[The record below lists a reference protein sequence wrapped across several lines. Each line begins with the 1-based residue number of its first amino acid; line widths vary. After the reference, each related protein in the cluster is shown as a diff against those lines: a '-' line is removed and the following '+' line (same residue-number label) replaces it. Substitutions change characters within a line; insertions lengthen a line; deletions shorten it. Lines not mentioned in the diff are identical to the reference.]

1 MTDDGSRA
9 AGGGQP
15 AGGIPSPAGSADA
28 PEVAVLRRTPAGWS
42 VGDEDA
48 GDLTCAMAL
57 ADLIAA
63 ELPDPA
69 AEAAGPSSATRDAA
83 ASGGPAGPG
92 SAAGAGTAAD
102 TGAAGRPA
110 AADPATPADEA
121 DDDGSPDEA
130 RRLRAT
136 VRQLERALAV
146 RIRVEQAIGILAER
160 HRIRPRQ
167 AFEQLRA
174 VARGRGQRVI
184 DIAGDVVASATN
196 PLLPL
201 PEELSR
207 PSLAQ
212 RQRSR
217 SQRRTRGDH

>member
-1 MTDDGSRA
+1 MTGDGSRA
-9 AGGGQP
+9 PGGH
-15 AGGIPSPAGSADA
+15 PSPAGSADA

-42 VGDEDA
+42 VGEEDA
-48 GDLTCAMAL
+48 GDLTCAMVL

-63 ELPDPA
+63 ELPDPT
-69 AEAAGPSSATRDAA
+69 AEASDYVGTTGDAA
-83 ASGGPAGPG
+83 ASGGPAGA
-92 SAAGAGTAAD
+92 AAGTD
-102 TGAAGRPA
+102 AAGRPA
-110 AADPATPADEA
+110 AADPAAPSDQAGDE
-121 DDDGSPDEA
+121 GSPDEA

-160 HRIRPRQ
+160 HRVRPRQ

-174 VARGRGQRVI
+174 AARGRGQRVI

-207 PSLAQ
+207 PAMAP
-212 RQRSR
+212 RPRSR
-217 SQRRTRGDH
+217 SQRRSRGDQ

>member
-1 MTDDGSRA
+1 MTGDGSRA
-9 AGGGQP
+9 PGGH
-15 AGGIPSPAGSADA
+15 PSPAGSADA
-28 PEVAVLRRTPAGWS
+28 PDVAVLRRTPAGWS
-42 VGDEDA
+42 VGEEDA
-48 GDLTCAMAL
+48 GDLTCAMVL

-69 AEAAGPSSATRDAA
+69 AEASDYVGTTGDAA
-83 ASGGPAGPG
+83 ASDAP
-92 SAAGAGTAAD
+92 AGAGTEA
-102 TGAAGRPA
+102 GAAGRPA
-110 AADPATPADEA
+110 AADPAAPADQAGDE
-121 DDDGSPDEA
+121 GSPDEA

-160 HRIRPRQ
+160 HRVRPRQ

-174 VARGRGQRVI
+174 AARGRGQRVI

-207 PSLAQ
+207 PAMAP
-212 RQRSR
+212 RPRSR
-217 SQRRTRGDH
+217 SQRRSRGDQ

>member
-1 MTDDGSRA
+1 MTGDGSRA
-9 AGGGQP
+9 PGGQ
-15 AGGIPSPAGSADA
+15 PSPAGSADA
-28 PEVAVLRRTPAGWS
+28 PDVAVLRRTPDGWS
-42 VGDEDA
+42 VGEEDA
-48 GDLTCAMAL
+48 GDLTCAMVL

-69 AEAAGPSSATRDAA
+69 AETSDYVGTTGDAA
-83 ASGGPAGPG
+83 ASGAP
-92 SAAGAGTAAD
+92 AGAGTEA
-102 TGAAGRPA
+102 GAAGRPA
-110 AADPATPADEA
+110 AADPAAPADPAGDE
-121 DDDGSPDEA
+121 GSPDEA

-160 HRIRPRQ
+160 HRVRPRQ

-174 VARGRGQRVI
+174 AARGRGQRVI

-207 PSLAQ
+207 PAMAP
-212 RQRSR
+212 RPRSR
-217 SQRRTRGDH
+217 SQRRSRGDQ

>member
-1 MTDDGSRA
+1 MTGDGSRA
-9 AGGGQP
+9 PGGS
-15 AGGIPSPAGSADA
+15 PSPAGSADA
-28 PEVAVLRRTPAGWS
+28 PDVAVLRRTPAGWS
-42 VGDEDA
+42 VGEEDA
-48 GDLTCAMAL
+48 GDLTCAMVL

-69 AEAAGPSSATRDAA
+69 AEASGDLGPEGDAVAGT
-83 ASGGPAGPG
+83 
-92 SAAGAGTAAD
+92 GTAAD
-102 TGAAGRPA
+102 AGTAGRPA
-110 AADPATPADEA
+110 AAGPSAPSDQA
-121 DDDGSPDEA
+121 DDEGSPDEA

-160 HRIRPRQ
+160 HRVRPRQ

-174 VARGRGQRVI
+174 AARGRGQRVI

-207 PSLAQ
+207 PTMAP
-212 RQRSR
+212 RPRSR
-217 SQRRTRGDH
+217 SQRRSRGDQ

>member
-1 MTDDGSRA
+1 MTGDGSRA
-9 AGGGQP
+9 PGGH
-15 AGGIPSPAGSADA
+15 PSPAGPADA
-28 PEVAVLRRTPAGWS
+28 PDVAVLRRTPAGWS
-42 VGDEDA
+42 VGEEDA
-48 GDLTCAMAL
+48 GDLTCAMVL

-69 AEAAGPSSATRDAA
+69 AEVSDYLGLGPSGDAA
-83 ASGGPAGPG
+83 ASGGPAGT
-92 SAAGAGTAAD
+92 GTPAAAD
-102 TGAAGRPA
+102 AASRPA
-110 AADPATPADEA
+110 AADPAAPSDQAGDE
-121 DDDGSPDEA
+121 DSPDEA

-160 HRIRPRQ
+160 HRVRPRQ

-174 VARGRGQRVI
+174 AARGRGQRVI

-207 PSLAQ
+207 PAMAP
-212 RQRSR
+212 RPRSR
-217 SQRRTRGDH
+217 SQRRSRGDQ

>member
-1 MTDDGSRA
+1 MTGDGSRA
-9 AGGGQP
+9 PGGH
-15 AGGIPSPAGSADA
+15 PSPAGSADV
-28 PEVAVLRRTPAGWS
+28 PDVAVLRRTPAGWS
-42 VGDEDA
+42 VGEEDA
-48 GDLTCAMAL
+48 GDLTCAMVL

-69 AEAAGPSSATRDAA
+69 AEASGDLGPAADAA
-83 ASGGPAGPG
+83 ASGGPAGTDT
-92 SAAGAGTAAD
+92 AAGA
-102 TGAAGRPA
+102 GAAGRPA
-110 AADPATPADEA
+110 AADPAAPADPAGDE
-121 DDDGSPDEA
+121 GSPDEA

-160 HRIRPRQ
+160 HRVRPRQ

-174 VARGRGQRVI
+174 AARGRGQRVI

-207 PSLAQ
+207 PAMAP
-212 RQRSR
+212 RPRSR
-217 SQRRTRGDH
+217 SQRRSRGDQ

>member
-1 MTDDGSRA
+1 MTGDGSRA
-9 AGGGQP
+9 PGGH
-15 AGGIPSPAGSADA
+15 PSPAGSADA
-28 PEVAVLRRTPAGWS
+28 PDVAVLRRTPAGWS
-42 VGDEDA
+42 VGEEDA
-48 GDLTCAMAL
+48 GDLTCAMVL

-69 AEAAGPSSATRDAA
+69 AEASGDLGTTGDAA
-83 ASGGPAGPG
+83 ASGAPAGT
-92 SAAGAGTAAD
+92 GTEA
-102 TGAAGRPA
+102 GAAGRPA
-110 AADPATPADEA
+110 AADPAAPADPAGDE
-121 DDDGSPDEA
+121 GSPDEA

-160 HRIRPRQ
+160 HRVRPRQ

-174 VARGRGQRVI
+174 AARGRGQRVI

-207 PSLAQ
+207 PAMAP
-212 RQRSR
+212 RPRSR
-217 SQRRTRGDH
+217 SQRRSRGDQ

>member
-1 MTDDGSRA
+1 MTGDGSRA
-9 AGGGQP
+9 PGGH
-15 AGGIPSPAGSADA
+15 PSPAGSADA
-28 PEVAVLRRTPAGWS
+28 PDVAVLRRTPAGWS
-42 VGDEDA
+42 VGEEDA
-48 GDLTCAMAL
+48 GDLTCAMVL

-69 AEAAGPSSATRDAA
+69 AEASDYVGTTGDAA
-83 ASGGPAGPG
+83 ASDAP
-92 SAAGAGTAAD
+92 AGAGTEA
-102 TGAAGRPA
+102 GAAGRPA
-110 AADPATPADEA
+110 AADPAAPADPAGDE
-121 DDDGSPDEA
+121 GSPDEA

-160 HRIRPRQ
+160 HRVRPRQ

-174 VARGRGQRVI
+174 AARGRGQRVI

-207 PSLAQ
+207 PAMAP
-212 RQRSR
+212 RPRSR
-217 SQRRTRGDH
+217 SQRRSRGDQ

>member
-1 MTDDGSRA
+1 MTGDGSRA
-9 AGGGQP
+9 PGGH
-15 AGGIPSPAGSADA
+15 PSPAGTADA
-28 PEVAVLRRTPAGWS
+28 PDVAVLRRTPAGWS
-42 VGDEDA
+42 VGEEDA
-48 GDLTCAMAL
+48 GDLTCAMVL

-69 AEAAGPSSATRDAA
+69 AEASDYVGTTGDAA
-83 ASGGPAGPG
+83 ASGAP
-92 SAAGAGTAAD
+92 AGAGTEA
-102 TGAAGRPA
+102 GAAGNPA
-110 AADPATPADEA
+110 AADPAPADPAGDE
-121 DDDGSPDEA
+121 GSPDEA

-160 HRIRPRQ
+160 HRVRPRQ

-174 VARGRGQRVI
+174 AARGRGQRVI

-207 PSLAQ
+207 PAMAP
-212 RQRSR
+212 RPRSR
-217 SQRRTRGDH
+217 SQRRSRGDQ

>member
-1 MTDDGSRA
+1 MTGDGSRA
-9 AGGGQP
+9 PGGH
-15 AGGIPSPAGSADA
+15 PSPAGSADA

-42 VGDEDA
+42 VGEEDA
-48 GDLTCAMAL
+48 GDLTCAMVL

-69 AEAAGPSSATRDAA
+69 AEASDYVGTTGDAA
-83 ASGGPAGPG
+83 ASGGPAGA
-92 SAAGAGTAAD
+92 AAGTD
-102 TGAAGRPA
+102 AAGRPA
-110 AADPATPADEA
+110 AADPAAPSDQAGDE
-121 DDDGSPDEA
+121 GSPDEA

-160 HRIRPRQ
+160 HRVRPRQ

-174 VARGRGQRVI
+174 AARGRGQRVI

-207 PSLAQ
+207 PAMAP
-212 RQRSR
+212 RPRSR
-217 SQRRTRGDH
+217 SQRRSRGDQ

>member
-1 MTDDGSRA
+1 MTGDGSRA
-9 AGGGQP
+9 PGGH
-15 AGGIPSPAGSADA
+15 PSPAGSADV
-28 PEVAVLRRTPAGWS
+28 PDVAVLRRTPAGWS
-42 VGDEDA
+42 VGEEDA
-48 GDLTCAMAL
+48 GDLTCAMVL

-69 AEAAGPSSATRDAA
+69 AEASDYVGTTGDAA
-83 ASGGPAGPG
+83 ASDAP
-92 SAAGAGTAAD
+92 AGAGTEA
-102 TGAAGRPA
+102 GAAGRPA
-110 AADPATPADEA
+110 AADLAAPSDPAGDE
-121 DDDGSPDEA
+121 GSPDEA

-160 HRIRPRQ
+160 HRVRPRQ

-174 VARGRGQRVI
+174 AARGRGQRVI

-207 PSLAQ
+207 PAMAP
-212 RQRSR
+212 RPRSR
-217 SQRRTRGDH
+217 SQRRSRGDQ

>member
-1 MTDDGSRA
+1 MTGDGSRA
-9 AGGGQP
+9 PGGH
-15 AGGIPSPAGSADA
+15 PSPAGSADA
-28 PEVAVLRRTPAGWS
+28 PDVAVLRRTPAGWS
-42 VGDEDA
+42 VGEEDA
-48 GDLTCAMAL
+48 GDLTCAMVL

-69 AEAAGPSSATRDAA
+69 AEASDYVGTTGDAA
-83 ASGGPAGPG
+83 ASGGPAG
-92 SAAGAGTAAD
+92 AGTEA
-102 TGAAGRPA
+102 GAAGRPA
-110 AADPATPADEA
+110 AADPAAPSDPAGAE
-121 DDDGSPDEA
+121 GSPDEA

-160 HRIRPRQ
+160 HRVRPRQ

-174 VARGRGQRVI
+174 AARGRGQRVI

-207 PSLAQ
+207 PAMAP
-212 RQRSR
+212 RPRSR
-217 SQRRTRGDH
+217 SQRRSRGDQ

>member
-1 MTDDGSRA
+1 MTGDGSRA
-9 AGGGQP
+9 PGGN
-15 AGGIPSPAGSADA
+15 PSPAGSADA
-28 PEVAVLRRTPAGWS
+28 PDVAVLRRTPAGWS
-42 VGDEDA
+42 VGEEDA
-48 GDLTCAMAL
+48 GDLTCAMVL

-63 ELPDPA
+63 ELPDSA
-69 AEAAGPSSATRDAA
+69 AEASDYLGTIGDAA
-83 ASGGPAGPG
+83 ASGGPAGRDT
-92 SAAGAGTAAD
+92 AAGTGAAG

-110 AADPATPADEA
+110 AADPAAPSDQAGDE
-121 DDDGSPDEA
+121 GSPDET

-160 HRIRPRQ
+160 HRVRPRQ

-174 VARGRGQRVI
+174 AARGRGQRVI

-207 PSLAQ
+207 PTMAA
-212 RQRSR
+212 RPRSR
-217 SQRRTRGDH
+217 SQRRARGDQ

>member
-1 MTDDGSRA
+1 MTGDGSRA
-9 AGGGQP
+9 PGGN
-15 AGGIPSPAGSADA
+15 PSPAGSADA
-28 PEVAVLRRTPAGWS
+28 PDVAVLRRTPAGWS
-42 VGDEDA
+42 VGEEDA
-48 GDLTCAMAL
+48 GDLTCAMVL

-63 ELPDPA
+63 ELPDSA
-69 AEAAGPSSATRDAA
+69 AEASDYLGMTGDAA
-83 ASGGPAGPG
+83 ASGGPAGRDT
-92 SAAGAGTAAD
+92 AAG

-110 AADPATPADEA
+110 AADPAAPSDQAGDE
-121 DDDGSPDEA
+121 GSPDEA

-160 HRIRPRQ
+160 HRVRPRQ

-174 VARGRGQRVI
+174 AARGRGQRVI

-207 PSLAQ
+207 PTMAP
-212 RQRSR
+212 RPRSR
-217 SQRRTRGDH
+217 SQRRARGDQ